1 MRAAAALAGTALAL
15 TALGAR
21 AQAQPSE
28 AERLHK
34 EGQGAYDE
42 RRYDAALALW
52 QRSYELSQ
60 RPGLLF
66 NLAQAY
72 RLRGE
77 DGDCARAVKSYRKF
91 LQLDPGSPM
100 HATAESWIRELEN
113 CAKPDPSDDQPSARD
128 PRPADPE
135 AGSPQ
140 RGSAGGVGAETGAV
154 RPRAP
159 GGGAPERVA
168 GLIVAGGGA
177 AAALAGVYFG
187 DRARRLG
194 DEVSGAC
201 ARGCVWTSIASKDA
215 EGRSAERT
223 QWILYGAGAGG
234 LLVGAALYY
243 LGARARTPAVAVA
256 PRDGG
261 GLLVWSRPW

>member
-1 MRAAAALAGTALAL
+1 MHAAAALAGTALAL
-15 TALGAR
+15 IALGAR
-21 AQAQPSE
+21 AEARPSE
-28 AERLHK
+28 AERLYQ

-60 RPGLLF
+60 LPGLLF

-72 RLRGE
+72 RLRGD
-77 DGDCARAVKSYRKF
+77 DGDCARAVESYRKF
-91 LQLDPGSPM
+91 LQLDPGSPRR
-100 HATAESWIRELEN
+100 AIAESWIRALEK
-113 CAKPDPSDDQPSARD
+113 CAKPAPSDGPPAAQE
-128 PRPADPE
+128 PRPADSA

-140 RGSAGGVGAETGAV
+140 RGSAGTGAETGAV
-154 RPRAP
+154 RSRAP

-177 AAALAGVYFG
+177 AAALVGVYFG

-223 QWILYGAGAGG
+223 QWILYGVGAGG
-234 LLVGAALYY
+234 LIVGAALYY
-243 LGARARTPAVAVA
+243 LGARERTPTVAVA

-261 GLLVWSRPW
+261 GLLVWSRSW

>member
-1 MRAAAALAGTALAL
+1 MHAAAALAGATLAL
-15 TALGAR
+15 IVLGAR
-21 AQAQPSE
+21 AEAHPSE
-28 AERLHK
+28 AERLYK

-60 RPGLLF
+60 LPGLLF

-72 RLRGE
+72 RLRSEG
-77 DGDCARAVKSYRKF
+77 GDCARAVESYRKF
-91 LQLDPGSPM
+91 VLLDPGSPRR
-100 HATAESWIRELEN
+100 AIAESWIRELEE
-113 CAKPDPSDDQPSARD
+113 CAKPAPSDDQPAAQK
-128 PRPADPE
+128 PRPTDSETGSPRRGGAGTGAE
-135 AGSPQ
+135 AG
-140 RGSAGGVGAETGAV
+140 AV
-154 RPRAP
+154 QSRAP

-168 GLIVAGGGA
+168 GLIVGSGGA
-177 AAALAGVYFG
+177 AAALVGVYFG

-194 DEVSGAC
+194 DEVSRAC
-201 ARGCVWTSIASKDA
+201 AQGCVWTSIASKDA
-215 EGRSAERT
+215 EGRAAERR
-223 QWILYGAGAGG
+223 QWILYGVGAGG

-243 LGARARTPAVAVA
+243 LGAREPTPTVAVA